1 MLAMVGPVG
10 SGTLLWVWVA
20 VLVACCAMR
29 SSNTAGIQLWVWGA
43 LLVAKLA
50 VLNFAAS
57 VEPLTFVPLWWVWV
71 SISVVRWA
79 VSFSDALVGQVT
91 RLELLLELFAWDG
104 LELLL
109 WLVIIVELM
118 EFEGALGRLCSDV
131 GFVIGQLVC
140 GELLVVASLLVGC
153 LVVIGVR
160 LVELLAVIGG
170 E

>member
-1 MLAMVGPVG
+1 M
-10 SGTLLWVWVA
+10 
-20 VLVACCAMR
+20 
-29 SSNTAGIQLWVWGA
+29 
-43 LLVAKLA
+43 AKLA
-50 VLNFAAS
+50 VLTSTAS
-57 VEPLTFVPLWWVWV
+57 VEPFTFVSLWWVWV
-71 SISVVRWA
+71 SMSVVCWA
-79 VSFSDALVGQVT
+79 VSVSDAFVGQVT
-91 RLELLLELFAWDG
+91 RLELLLELFAWIG

-118 EFEGALGRLCSDV
+118 EFEGALGRFCSDV

-160 LVELLAVIGG
+160 LVGLLTVIVG